1 MIDAGVDVFISRD
14 ADSVLSARESA
25 AVQDWLRS
33 GKTLHVMHDHPHHG
47 VPILGNKQKKIN

>member
-14 ADSVLSARESA
+14 ADSVLSKRESA

-33 GKTLHVMHDHPHHG
+33 GKTLHVMHDHHQHG
-47 VPILGNKQKKIN
+47 APILGNKTN